1 MGDEMKHLVDDRGR
15 LAGSRPAEYEPGR
28 DIRTTGSWSTV
39 HEMLALDYMAT
50 VKERPSGLKYTGD
63 DRRKKLKVWL
73 LTSLQ
78 RRWDHGVNVGK
89 CQEHAN
95 KLLRELGE

>member
-1 MGDEMKHLVDDRGR
+1 MSGHRYLSGESGR

-39 HEMLALDYMAT
+39 HEMGVLDYMAT
-50 VKERPSGLKYTGD
+50 AGERLSGIKPTDGD
-63 DRRKKLKVWL
+63 NRKRLKVWL
-73 LTSLQ
+73 AKSLK

>member
-1 MGDEMKHLVDDRGR
+1 MNKQRYLSGESGR
-15 LAGSRPAEYEPGR
+15 LAGSRTADYVPGKNA
-28 DIRTTGSWSTV
+28 RTNGIWSTA
-39 HEMLALDYMAT
+39 HEMNVLDYMREA
-50 VKERPSGLKYTGD
+50 KERPNGMKYTDD

-73 LTSLQ
+73 SKSMK

>member
-1 MGDEMKHLVDDRGR
+1 MRHIVDERGR
-15 LAGSRPAEYEPGR
+15 LAGSRTADYVPGKNA
-28 DIRTTGSWSTV
+28 RTNGIWSTA
-39 HEMLALDYMAT
+39 HEMNVLDYMAT
-50 VKERPSGLKYTGD
+50 AGERPNGIKHTAGD
-63 DRRKKLKVWL
+63 NRKKLKVWL
-73 LTSLQ
+73 SKSLK

>member
-1 MGDEMKHLVDDRGR
+1 MNKQHLVDERGR

-28 DIRTTGSWSTV
+28 DIRTTGSWSTAL
-39 HEMLALDYMAT
+39 EMGVLDYMAT
-50 VKERPSGLKYTGD
+50 AGERPNGIKHTTGD
-63 DRRKKLKVWL
+63 NRKRLKVWL
-73 LTSLQ
+73 AKSLK